1 MKKTNDEIGSND
13 QPISRT
19 EELRKELHIMV
30 DKASPEQ
37 IEKLS
42 RFIAAFLG

>member
-1 MKKTNDEIGSND
+1 MKKDERDSSD
-13 QPISRT
+13 QAITRT